1 MISETS
7 SHTAPS
13 AKSRGRA
20 TLVALVTLAL
30 AVVGYFV
37 YSRSGDAAEASGKQG
52 GKGASRRSEVVSVGT
67 AVVRKGDIGVSLDAL
82 GNVRALNTV
91 TVRTQVNGTLN
102 KIHFTEGAVVQA
114 GDRLA
119 DIDPR
124 PYEVQKMQ
132 AEGQLARDEASL
144 KNARLDLARY
154 KEAAEAVTQQQID
167 TATAAVAQFEGA
179 VMTDRAAVNNANL
192 QLTYCR
198 ITAPITGTV
207 GLRQVDAGNIVSTG
221 DAAGIVVITQ
231 LQPVSVLFN
240 IPENDLRAVIAAMA
254 VDAKLKVGAYDRT
267 GSTLLATGELA
278 ALDNQIDPTTGTV
291 KLRANFANA
300 GFELFPNQF
309 VNVRLH
315 TAVRREVTLV
325 PVVAVQIA
333 DKERF
338 MYVVTGDN
346 TVERRVVKTG
356 VSDDADTEIIEGV
369 KPGETIVTDGLDRL
383 KTGSKVLMPDAK
395 PAGAEAAKSAG
406 KPDAPRK
413 HKRAQ

>member
-240 IPENDLRAVIAAMA
+240 VPENDLRAVIAAMA

-369 KPGETIVTDGLDRL
+369 KPGETVVTDGLDRL